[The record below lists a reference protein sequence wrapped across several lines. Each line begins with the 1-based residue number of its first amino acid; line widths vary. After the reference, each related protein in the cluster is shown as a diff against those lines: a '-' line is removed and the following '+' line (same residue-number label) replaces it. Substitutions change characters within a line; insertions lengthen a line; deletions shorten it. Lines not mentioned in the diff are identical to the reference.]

1 MDMKIFGKA
10 VVYGIIYLLGSVILG
25 AIICCFTGDS
35 INGADLDTF
44 PLCAWIAGC
53 IVCIWMVLWCIYH

>member
-1 MDMKIFGKA
+1 MLGVA
-10 VVYGIIYLLGSVILG
+10 VANGFIYFLSSAILG
-25 AIICCFTGDS
+25 LIICCFTGDS

-53 IVCIWMVLWCIYH
+53 IVYVVMVLRCFY